1 MMMIMILHL
10 IQTSLEKADLS
21 VSSFTDPLMALET
34 FRQTPSS
41 YDLVISDIRMPH
53 LNGYEFVRQ
62 IKMIRRDVKVILMSA
77 FELRDAPKSFSN
89 SDIEKFLEKPITL
102 HKLNEIVLE

>member
-41 YDLVISDIRMPH
+41 YDLVISDYPNAISYILS
-53 LNGYEFVRQ
+53 LNLKYPF
-62 IKMIRRDVKVILMSA
+62 IVKIHI
-77 FELRDAPKSFSN
+77 F
-89 SDIEKFLEKPITL
+89 I
-102 HKLNEIVLE
+102 

>member
-41 YDLVISDIRMPH
+41 YDLVISDIRMRDLH
-53 LNGYEFVRQ
+53 LLQVHP
-62 IKMIRRDVKVILMSA
+62 
-77 FELRDAPKSFSN
+77 ELNYK
-89 SDIEKFLEKPITL
+89 
-102 HKLNEIVLE
+102 

>member
-10 IQTSLEKADLS
+10 IKTSLEKADLS

-53 LNGYEFVRQ
+53 LSGYELIQQ
-62 IKMIRRDVKVILMSA
+62 IKKIKPEINILLMSA
-77 FELRDAPKSFSN
+77 FEYKILIFKKVFHHQIYLD
-89 SDIEKFLEKPITL
+89 L
-102 HKLNEIVLE
+102 

>member
-1 MMMIMILHL
+1 MVILIIDDDYDIAFL
-10 IQTSLEKADLS
+10 IKTSLEKVCLS

-53 LNGYEFVRQ
+53 LSGYELVQQ
-62 IKMIRRDVKVILMSA
+62 IKKNKTRD
-77 FELRDAPKSFSN
+77 
-89 SDIEKFLEKPITL
+89 
-102 HKLNEIVLE
+102 